1 LPGPRSRS
9 WRTEP
14 RRKPPSNR
22 PACCAFFNFAQG
34 TGARDPTTGQPSPD
48 EREGDLT
55 VDYRVTEKGWLEG
68 LWLRLRGAILQSN
81 GSTQTEIRLILN
93 YAFPVL

>member
-1 LPGPRSRS
+1 MRPPDGEGRVGLAYDFGEIGVPGLS
-9 WRTEP
+9 E
-14 RRKPPSNR
+14 
-22 PACCAFFNFAQG
+22 FFNFAQG
-34 TGARDPTTGQPSPD
+34 RGARDPTTGQPSPH

>member
-1 LPGPRSRS
+1 
-9 WRTEP
+9 
-14 RRKPPSNR
+14 
-22 PACCAFFNFAQG
+22 
-34 TGARDPTTGQPSPD
+34 
-48 EREGDLT
+48 